1 MNNVLFSMNRDAKY
15 FLCLIDVIIK
25 YTCVKPLKDKKA
37 KTVLNGFIRIAIE
50 SKCKPSKLW
59 VDQGK

>member
-1 MNNVLFSMNRDAKY
+1 MNRDAKY

-37 KTVLNGFIRIAIE
+37 KTVLNGFIGIAIE

-59 VDQGK
+59 VEQRK